1 MPKNK
6 ILTKTL
12 KINALIKQDRKAVNM
27 IESEL
32 HYFKGLS
39 IVIFAL
45 FFCVFFVFSA
55 LFASMYMEVRMARV
69 ALQNALIAQ
78 YDSSSSCPDAENQP
92 LVQPEEGWLAF
103 AKYGFEISYPKEWSF
118 LDKPSLKQVNFFQD
132 GKIRNETSTNTGD
145 VTVTLANKDLYSGK
159 YPKTDI
165 QIAGL
170 TAASFEF
177 KIGNVTYGEIVVPF
191 NSPALP
197 ATRGREFINI
207 RFKKQIGQNENLS
220 EDTIQKIIEKFQII
234 KQ

>member
-6 ILTKTL
+6 ILTKKT
-12 KINALIKQDRKAVNM
+12 NALIKQDHKAVNM

-39 IVIFAL
+39 IVIFVL
-45 FFCVFFVFSA
+45 FVCVFFTFAA

-78 YDSSSSCPDAENQP
+78 YEGGSSCSAD
-92 LVQPEEGWLAF
+92 VQPSVQAETGWQTF

-118 LDKPSLKQVNFFQD
+118 LDKPSLKQVNLFQD

-145 VTVTLANKDLYSGK
+145 VTITVASKDLYTGK
-159 YPKTDI
+159 YPKTEI

-177 KIGNVTYGEIVVPF
+177 KLGDVNYKEIVVPF
-191 NSPALP
+191 DSA
-197 ATRGREFINI
+197 FVNI
-207 RFKKQIGQNENLS
+207 RFKKQIGNKENLS
-220 EDTIQKIIEKFQII
+220 EDTIQKIIEQFQIV
-234 KQ
+234 K